1 MLAAS
6 GRPTP
11 TRMTEPQGACRGFA
25 EVHMAERSQQNPQ
38 ISTPDSSAPVSRG
51 SHHEPDRRDHFL
63 QLMFFQASHLDREKP
78 AEPPREPLTGGYAP
92 LRRFLA
98 KPGVRYA
105 LPPSSATAPVQID
118 SPATEVMTDLRR
130 VSAVTIGFDASI
142 DAANQVM
149 IDRRV
154 RALFV
159 VDDDTRHVLGI
170 ITATDILGE
179 RPLQFA
185 QEREIRRSELVVR
198 DIMTPADQLEVL
210 DLHEIARA
218 RVGDIVA
225 TLQLAGRQ
233 HALAVE
239 VAEGASVGATT
250 VCGIFSLTQIA
261 RQLGIPPG
269 QAHDIARTFAE
280 IESAIAG

>member
-1 MLAAS
+1 
-6 GRPTP
+6 
-11 TRMTEPQGACRGFA
+11 
-25 EVHMAERSQQNPQ
+25 MAQRVQHNPH
-38 ISTPDSSAPVSRG
+38 IPTPDSSTAVSRG
-51 SHHEPDRRDHFL
+51 AHHEPGRRDHFL
-63 QLMFFQASHLDREKP
+63 QLMFFQASHADREKP
-78 AEPPREPLTGGYAP
+78 AEQPGKPFTGGHAP

-98 KPGVRYA
+98 RPGVRYA
-105 LPPSSATAPVQID
+105 LPSSRATAPVQID

-149 IDRRV
+149 IEKRV

-179 RPLQFA
+179 RPLKLA
-185 QEREIRRSELVVR
+185 QERGIRRNELVVR
-198 DIMTPADQLEVL
+198 DIMTPADQIEVL

-239 VAEGASVGATT
+239 VAEGASAGATT

-261 RQLGIPPG
+261 RQLGIAPG
-269 QAHDIARTFAE
+269 QTHDIARTFAE

>member
-1 MLAAS
+1 
-6 GRPTP
+6 
-11 TRMTEPQGACRGFA
+11 
-25 EVHMAERSQQNPQ
+25 
-38 ISTPDSSAPVSRG
+38 
-51 SHHEPDRRDHFL
+51 
-63 QLMFFQASHLDREKP
+63 
-78 AEPPREPLTGGYAP
+78 

-98 KPGVRYA
+98 RPGVRYEV
-105 LPPSSATAPVQID
+105 PPSKAPAPVRID

-149 IDRRV
+149 IDKGV

-159 VDDDTRHVLGI
+159 VDDTRHVLGV
-170 ITATDILGE
+170 ITASDILGE

-185 QEREIRRSELVVR
+185 QVREIRRSELVVR

-225 TLQLAGRQ
+225 TMQLAGRQ

-239 VAEGASVGATT
+239 VGEGAGTGATM

-269 QAHDIARTFAE
+269 QTHDIARTFAE

>member
-1 MLAAS
+1 MA
-6 GRPTP
+6 GRS
-11 TRMTEPQGACRGFA
+11 R
-25 EVHMAERSQQNPQ
+25 HNPQ
-38 ISTPDSSAPVSRG
+38 VTTPDPSAMVTRD
-51 SHHEPDRRDHFL
+51 SHHEPGRRDHFL
-63 QLMFFQASHLDREKP
+63 QLMFFQASHEDREAP
-78 AEPPREPLTGGYAP
+78 AETPGEPFTGDYAP

-98 KPGVRYA
+98 RPGVRYA
-105 LPPSSATAPVQID
+105 LPPPRAGGPVRMD
-118 SPATEVMTDLRR
+118 SPATAVMTDLRH

-149 IDRRV
+149 IDKGV

-159 VDDDTRHVLGI
+159 VDAAHKMLGV

-179 RPLQFA
+179 RPLQLA
-185 QEREIRRSELVVR
+185 QEREVRRSELVVR
-198 DIMTPADQLEVL
+198 DIMTRADQLEVL

-225 TLQLAGRQ
+225 TLQVAGRQ

-239 VAEGASVGATT
+239 VVEGAGAGATT

-261 RQLGIPPG
+261 RQLGIPPE
-269 QAHDIARTFAE
+269 QTHDIARTFAQ
-280 IESAIAG
+280 IESAIAD